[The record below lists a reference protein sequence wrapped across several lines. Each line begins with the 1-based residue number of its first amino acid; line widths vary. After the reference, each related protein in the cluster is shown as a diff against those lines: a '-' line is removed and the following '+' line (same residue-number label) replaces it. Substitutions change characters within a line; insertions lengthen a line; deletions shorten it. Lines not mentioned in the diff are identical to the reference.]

1 MAEAAPGDP
10 LDALRERI
18 RATQEAAEA
27 LAREAAAAA
36 EAERERAER
45 EGRVP
50 PRGWQAPNDG
60 TPGANEIAALA
71 AIAESLRGM
80 VPRDLER
87 GLVELLRQ
95 LLLVLQ
101 SLIEFWLHRL
111 DRRQRRD
118 EVTVEDIPIS

>member
-1 MAEAAPGDP
+1 MVEAAGDP
-10 LDALRERI
+10 LDALRDRI

-36 EAERERAER
+36 EAERERAHR

-50 PRGWQAPNDG
+50 PRGWQAPGDG

-71 AIAESLRGM
+71 AIAESLRGL

-87 GLVELLRQ
+87 GMIELLRQ

-101 SLIEFWLHRL
+101 SLIEWWLHRI
-111 DRRQRRD
+111 DRRQGRG
-118 EVTVEDIPIS
+118 EVTIEDIPIS

>member
-1 MAEAAPGDP
+1 MPEAASGDP
-10 LDALRERI
+10 LDALRDRI

-36 EAERERAER
+36 EAERERAQR
-45 EGRVP
+45 EGGAP
-50 PRGWQAPNDG
+50 PRGWQSAGDG
-60 TPGANEIAALA
+60 APGANEIAALA

-87 GLVELLRQ
+87 GMIELLRQ

-101 SLIEFWLHRL
+101 SLIEWWLHRL

-118 EVTVEDIPIS
+118 EITIEDIPIS

>member
-10 LDALRERI
+10 LDALRDRI
-18 RATQEAAEA
+18 RATQQAAEE

-36 EAERERAER
+36 AAERERAQR
-45 EGRVP
+45 EGHVP
-50 PRGWQAPNDG
+50 PRGWQAAGDG
-60 TPGANEIAALA
+60 APGANEIAALA

-87 GLVELLRQ
+87 GLIELLRQ

-101 SLIEFWLHRL
+101 SLIEWWLHRL
-111 DRRQRRD
+111 DRRQRRS

>member
-1 MAEAAPGDP
+1 MVDQASRDP

-36 EAERERAER
+36 EAERERATR

-50 PRGWQAPNDG
+50 PRGWRAAGDG
-60 TPGANEIAALA
+60 TPGASEIAALA

-87 GLVELLRQ
+87 GMVELLRQ

-101 SLIEFWLHRL
+101 SLIEWWLHRL

-118 EVTVEDIPIS
+118 EITVEDIPIS

>member
-1 MAEAAPGDP
+1 MAEPASGDP

-18 RATQEAAEA
+18 RATQEAAEH
-27 LAREAAAAA
+27 LAREAAAASA
-36 EAERERAER
+36 AERERAER

-50 PRGWQAPNDG
+50 PRGWQATG
-60 TPGANEIAALA
+60 EGAPGASEIAALA

-87 GLVELLRQ
+87 GMIELLRQ

-101 SLIEFWLHRL
+101 SLIEWWLHRL
-111 DRRQRRD
+111 DHRQRRD
-118 EVTVEDIPIS
+118 EITVEDIPIS

>member
-1 MAEAAPGDP
+1 MAEPVSGDP

-18 RATQEAAEA
+18 RATQEAAEG

-45 EGRVP
+45 EGRAP
-50 PRGWQAPNDG
+50 PRGWQSGADG

-80 VPRDLER
+80 IPRDLER
-87 GLVELLRQ
+87 GLIELLRQ
-95 LLLVLQ
+95 MLLVLQ
-101 SLIEFWLHRL
+101 SLIEWWLHRL
-111 DRRQRRD
+111 DRRRGRD
-118 EVTVEDIPIS
+118 DVTVEDIPIS

>member
-1 MAEAAPGDP
+1 MPESASGDP
-10 LDALRERI
+10 LDALRDRI

-36 EAERERAER
+36 AAERERAER
-45 EGRVP
+45 EGRTP
-50 PRGWQAPNDG
+50 PRGWQAAGDA
-60 TPGANEIAALA
+60 TPGASEIAALA

-87 GLVELLRQ
+87 GLIELLRQ

-101 SLIEFWLHRL
+101 SLIEWWLHRL
-111 DRRQRRD
+111 DHRQRGD

>member
-1 MAEAAPGDP
+1 MAEPVSGDP

-18 RATQEAAEA
+18 RATQEAAVS

-36 EAERERAER
+36 DAERERAER

-50 PRGWQAPNDG
+50 PRGWHSAADG

-80 VPRDLER
+80 IPRDLER
-87 GLVELLRQ
+87 GLIELLRQ
-95 LLLVLQ
+95 MLLVLQ
-101 SLIEFWLHRL
+101 SLIEWWLHRL
-111 DRRQRRD
+111 DRRRGRGD
-118 EVTVEDIPIS
+118 VTVEDIPIS